1 MRDSRR
7 RMLADRQRRQLRGS
21 NLSIRGD
28 LRPEEVPI
36 AHRRRRKLHGS
47 THDID
52 GRCEISTESCGNHS
66 LLKRKNQKKIKR
78 KTKNNRKERQNTKTF
93 FLCSFLEIELNLIIA
108 RRSSNN
114 LQTTHLRETFQRI
127 RERKDRKT
135 KTKWSAR
142 AARVDTPTNT
152 TVAPVR

>member
-1 MRDSRR
+1 LWKS
-7 RMLADRQRRQLRGS
+7 LA
-21 NLSIRGD
+21 
-28 LRPEEVPI
+28 
-36 AHRRRRKLHGS
+36 A
-47 THDID
+47 
-52 GRCEISTESCGNHS
+52 
-66 LLKRKNQKKIKR
+66 KKE
-78 KTKNNRKERQNTKTF
+78 KTKNKSRERQKTIEKKDKTQKHF

-142 AARVDTPTNT
+142 AA
-152 TVAPVR
+152 